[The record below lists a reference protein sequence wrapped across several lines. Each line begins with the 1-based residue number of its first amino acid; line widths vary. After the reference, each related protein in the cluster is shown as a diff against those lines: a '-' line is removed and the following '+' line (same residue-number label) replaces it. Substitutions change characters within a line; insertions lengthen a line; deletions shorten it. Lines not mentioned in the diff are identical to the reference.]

1 MLTNV
6 GVRQNS
12 CGLRCHVHLCCTHPS
27 NPAPGCPLAS
37 GKEQSKPGNSDLG
50 GSSRLIWGLHL
61 SHLQSLLW
69 GRGNQR
75 QMRWR
80 LWSWLPQAH
89 MVIVATTHS
98 ISQGPGTYQ
107 SAVTGWSEVLT
118 ASRDIAGQ

>member
-1 MLTNV
+1 MSISAVPTLQIQLL
-6 GVRQNS
+6 GVP
-12 CGLRCHVHLCCTHPS
+12 LHLERS
-27 NPAPGCPLAS
+27 SLN
-37 GKEQSKPGNSDLG
+37 LG
-50 GSSRLIWGLHL
+50 TQTWEGAQGSSGVSL